1 MTFDNSGDTYA
12 CAPAQAAAPF
22 CAREMPATPDPAAL
36 ARDRIAD
43 SRSWALALQRRCSAS
58 LLTGA
63 PLLQGSLRYVE
74 QLATRHCALLLIPRG
89 APESAR
95 RLDLSQLPQLHRGD
109 DIFRQRTWRESAA
122 AVRVHDRGERGL
134 HVDVR
139 SDLRL
144 AQGCAPVCTLVLG
157 AEWPPH
163 ARRPRSLT
171 LTLCYDERVIDLAR
185 RSDPCP

>member
-1 MTFDNSGDTYA
+1 MTFDNSSDTYA
-12 CAPAQAAAPF
+12 CALAQAAAPF

-43 SRSWALALQRRCSAS
+43 SRSWALALQRRCSVS

-95 RLDLSQLPQLHRGD
+95 RLDLSQLPQLHHGD
-109 DIFRQRTWRESAA
+109 NIFMQRAWRESAA
-122 AVRVHDRGERGL
+122 VVSVHDRGERGL

-139 SDLRL
+139 SDLWL
-144 AQGCAPVCTLVLG
+144 AQGDAPVCNLVLG

-171 LTLCYDERVIDLAR
+171 LTLCYDELVIGFAR
-185 RSDPCP
+185 RFDPCT